1 MLFINMIN
9 MILDFLSSD
18 FWKDVQNKVLATISL
33 SATGTFAKAITP
45 TMAFQAVEKS
55 LIVEMTEIF
64 ALISYGISILVGLTV
79 LYKFIIWFK
88 DRKKNK

>member
-1 MLFINMIN
+1 MIN

-79 LYKFIIWFK
+79 LYKFIVWFK

>member
-1 MLFINMIN
+1 

-79 LYKFIIWFK
+79 LYKFIVWFK

>member
-1 MLFINMIN
+1 

-64 ALISYGISILVGLTV
+64 ALISYGVSILVGLTV
-79 LYKFIIWFK
+79 LYKFIIWLK
-88 DRKKNK
+88 DRNKKR